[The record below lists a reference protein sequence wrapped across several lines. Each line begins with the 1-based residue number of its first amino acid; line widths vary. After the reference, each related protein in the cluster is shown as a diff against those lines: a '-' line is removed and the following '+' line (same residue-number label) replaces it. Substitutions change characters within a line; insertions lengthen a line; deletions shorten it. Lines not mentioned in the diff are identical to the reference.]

1 MNVIHSN
8 LDFPRKMESCAD
20 CGGQVWNLRRELS
33 FFGVE
38 TCVDCGEIAGICQHW
53 LHLYTYLEPHTLMP
67 LSHGIQRASL
77 RFHLEQNASLEIHSD
92 QLPQTSWLETPLS
105 PSAALRNK
113 FGYRCQF
120 APVWSSTRA
129 SQPSMYSRLEG
140 KVTPSQM
147 VTQIHQLQTTP
158 SVSNIQLESCQQQ
171 RYPHQLQQSKQKHK
185 QQKPQSLQRK
195 LQQVPAVKPTT
206 ASPETPQVAN
216 KPDVSKP
223 QAKSAPSK
231 IASKVPVS
239 TPPPAAIEVISTG
252 KEAATAVP
260 TATAVQEAVAPAAAI
275 ETGSTGK
282 AATTVATTATA
293 VQEAVAPAAA
303 IETGSTGKA
312 ATTVATTATAVQEAV
327 APAAAIE
334 TGSTGKPSQTAVPT
348 ATAVQEAVAPAAA
361 IETGSTGKA
370 ATTVATTATAVQEAV
385 APAAA
390 IETGSTGKPSQTAV
404 PIATAVQEAVAPAAP
419 IVTVSTDIKAAEI
432 AAATATAL
440 LEAVAPAAVIETTS
454 TGQAAATAAPAAT
467 AVPEAVA
474 PAAAIATVSTD
485 IKAAEIAAATAT
497 ALLEAVAP
505 ATVVET
511 TSTGQAAAT
520 AVPTATAVQEA
531 VAQAASIVTGS
542 TDKAAEIA
550 APAASD
556 VPEAVASAAPIV
568 TGSTD
573 IAAEIAAPTTAAF
586 QEEVATA
593 AATATAVL
601 RVVASPS
608 QQQSTTKDKSSIA
621 QRSALTLAPK
631 RSAFATTS
639 LFSRPPSDVTKTAAP
654 ESKSAIPVQHPR
666 VETPKPQSSAAAL
679 PAGAQAASTTSSQG
693 SSPGQQQSEH
703 TSPKQPKQRFSP
715 VTQVLDDYLQ
725 GINIPSIEQ
734 SDLQHPPQGQVVL
747 GQGAHGGVLLM
758 LYNNEHVAVKCVPT
772 GDKDTVDREVR
783 ILSVLSEHDSFPN
796 VHGTIEAG
804 QFRAVAMQF
813 IGDEASARCLTL
825 GEALTGSRSLTLDP
839 ADWRSIAMNVVDGIK
854 HMHSEGLLHNDIKM
868 DNILMSYDTP
878 THRWRAYV
886 IDVGVATT
894 TNAPRNYVLTSEEK
908 KKYRRFHGHIAPE
921 MVDNAEHQSIQSDI
935 FQLGYVLHSIGQF
948 GAVPFLEQLGDKCK
962 SRDPSER
969 PEMTHV
975 RYCIKNNI
983 FIQ

>member
-8 LDFPRKMESCAD
+8 LDFPSKMESCAD
-20 CGGQVWNLRRELS
+20 CGGQVWNLRRESS

-67 LSHGIQRASL
+67 LSHGIQSASL
-77 RFHLEQNASLEIHSD
+77 RFHLEHNASLEIHSD
-92 QLPQTSWLETPLS
+92 QLLQTPWLETPLS

-129 SQPSMYSRLEG
+129 SQPLMYSRLEG

-171 RYPHQLQQSKQKHK
+171 RYPHQLQQSQQKHK

-195 LQQVPAVKPTT
+195 LQQLPVIKPTT
-206 ASPETPQVAN
+206 ASPETPQEAN
-216 KPDVSKP
+216 KQDASKP

-231 IASKVPVS
+231 IASIVSVPTS
-239 TPPPAAIEVISTG
+239 PPAAIETISTG
-252 KEAATAVP
+252 KT
-260 TATAVQEAVAPAAAI
+260 
-275 ETGSTGK
+275 
-282 AATTVATTATA
+282 
-293 VQEAVAPAAA
+293 
-303 IETGSTGKA
+303 
-312 ATTVATTATAVQEAV
+312 
-327 APAAAIE
+327 
-334 TGSTGKPSQTAVPT
+334 
-348 ATAVQEAVAPAAA
+348 
-361 IETGSTGKA
+361 
-370 ATTVATTATAVQEAV
+370 
-385 APAAA
+385 
-390 IETGSTGKPSQTAV
+390 
-404 PIATAVQEAVAPAAP
+404 
-419 IVTVSTDIKAAEI
+419 
-432 AAATATAL
+432 AATAT
-440 LEAVAPAAVIETTS
+440 
-454 TGQAAATAAPAAT
+454 PAAT

-474 PAAAIATVSTD
+474 PAPAIETGSAGKLSQTAVQ
-485 IKAAEIAAATAT
+485 TAT
-497 ALLEAVAP
+497 DLPEAVA
-505 ATVVET
+505 TV
-511 TSTGQAAAT
+511 T
-520 AVPTATAVQEA
+520 AIE
-531 VAQAASIVTGS
+531 TGS
-542 TDKAAEIA
+542 TDE
-550 APAASD
+550 
-556 VPEAVASAAPIV
+556 
-568 TGSTD
+568 
-573 IAAEIAAPTTAAF
+573 AAEIAAPTTAPVPEA
-586 QEEVATA
+586 VAPAAQIVTGSTGKASATASPAATAVPEAVAPAVAIETTSTGKASATASPAATAVPEAVAPALAIETTSTGKASATASPAATAVPEAVAPATAIVTVSTGKA
-593 AATATAVL
+593 AATAAPTAASIL
-601 RVVASPS
+601 KVVASPS
-608 QQQSTTKDKSSIA
+608 QQQSLTKGETSSRA
-621 QRSALTLAPK
+621 QRSAFSLVAK
-631 RSAFATTS
+631 RSTFAATTS
-639 LFSRPPSDVTKTAAP
+639 LFSRPPSDVTKTAAR
-654 ESKSAIPVQHPR
+654 ESKSAVPVQHPR
-666 VETPKPQSSAAAL
+666 VETPKPQLAAAAL
-679 PAGAQAASTTSSQG
+679 PAGAAAASTTSSQG
-693 SSPGQQQSEH
+693 SSASQQQSEH

-715 VTQVLDDYLQ
+715 VTQALDDYLQ

-868 DNILMSYDTP
+868 DNILMSCDTP

-894 TNAPRNYVLTSEEK
+894 TINPRNYVLTSEEK
-908 KKYRRFHGHIAPE
+908 IKYRRFHGHIAPE

-975 RYCIKNNI
+975 RYCIQNNT
-983 FIQ
+983 FI